1 MPLSATGRQS
11 EGQNGNANWK
21 EPSSEPG
28 LDHEESRENVS
39 PKDASLSHLS
49 DTSCVLGPDPE
60 CAPGGISGAL
70 ESSNASVKRK
80 LMLDMLFAN
89 KSLPGTERTLLT
101 DQCMEETRKMGHQEE
116 ESQEKMGQ
124 QTESWALPLQ
134 SQFSVEAEI
143 SLKSLDR
150 AQVMRGPLVLGSRPL
165 KIQDLDF
172 SDLCEE
178 EDFDVQEAKVA
189 KTALPHMALGAGEDL
204 APPLIPGCA
213 PPPPAPPPP
222 AGIPSPPPPPPFGSP
237 LLVGEASSP
246 AKKKK
251 TVKLFWKELKDIDGP
266 AWESRF
272 GQVTLWASL
281 EKVEVDSAKLEHL
294 FESRAKEAPSSKVSC
309 CMRFKLGVSKLSSG

>member
-1 MPLSATGRQS
+1 MPLSATGRWS

-28 LDHEESRENVS
+28 LDHEESRENMP
-39 PKDASLSHLS
+39 PKDASLSHLF
-49 DTSCVLGPDPE
+49 DTFCALGPDPD

-70 ESSNASVKRK
+70 ESSNASAKRK
-80 LMLDMLFAN
+80 RMLDMLFAN
-89 KSLPGTERTLLT
+89 KSLPGTERTLL
-101 DQCMEETRKMGHQEE
+101 GHWEE
-116 ESQEKMGQ
+116 ESQERMGQ

-134 SQFSVEAEI
+134 SQFSVEAET

-150 AQVMRGPLVLGSRPL
+150 AQVMEGPLVRGSQPL

-172 SDLCEE
+172 SDLGEE

-204 APPLIPGCA
+204 APPPIPGCA
-213 PPPPAPPPP
+213 PPPPPAPPPP
-222 AGIPSPPPPPPFGSP
+222 AGIPAPPPPPPFSSP
-237 LLVGEASSP
+237 LLGGEASSP

-272 GQVTLWASL
+272 GQATLWASL
-281 EKVEVDSAKLEHL
+281 EKVEVDSTKLEHL

-309 CMRFKLGVSKLSSG
+309 CMRLQPGVSKLFSGWKRT